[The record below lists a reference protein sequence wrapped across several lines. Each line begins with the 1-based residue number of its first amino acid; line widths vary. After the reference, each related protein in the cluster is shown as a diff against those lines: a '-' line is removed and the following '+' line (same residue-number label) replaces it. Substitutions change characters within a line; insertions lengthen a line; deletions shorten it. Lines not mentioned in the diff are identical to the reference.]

1 MTQEEKTQIEER
13 IVDMAPEIVEKVEK
27 IIDKKKEKE
36 TL

>member
-1 MTQEEKTQIEER
+1 MNTVDR
-13 IVDMAPEIVEKVEK
+13 IVDMAPEIVDKVEK